1 MISGRGGD
9 PGLGVFDRLR
19 RRSKPS
25 AWREAT
31 DTDSDYLRQ
40 WVASRRGVEAF
51 VEPETM
57 VTETTVVLVAQ
68 DGEWTRRGVG
78 SEAGAR
84 RIGKRL
90 KVPVYDV
97 DKVGYPQRMRDY
109 TERQRILRKRAQRDE
124 LGG

>member
-1 MISGRGGD
+1 MISGSEEVTAGV
-9 PGLGVFDRLR
+9 GVFDRLR

-25 AWREAT
+25 SDAS
-31 DTDSDYLRQ
+31 DSDYLQQ
-40 WVASRRGVEAF
+40 WAASRRGVEAF
-51 VEPETM
+51 VEPQTM

-78 SEAGAR
+78 SAAGAR

-90 KVPVYDV
+90 KIPVYDAG
-97 DKVGYPQRMRDY
+97 KVGYPQRMRDY